1 MSKCD
6 WPFRHCQRSIL
17 NLKRVWH
24 IYPKMPKK
32 GTSAAPPPQAKRR
45 DIWIYLEKKKLFS
58 FSSLLRV
65 SFLNIS
71 CRPPTPRWSLD
82 FSVPRLFK
90 PSDFSK
96 KKETSPHLRPLPSS
110 HLGRFLLHPST
121 LPGLPQP
128 LVGLNPHPL
137 LFTSSSGEA
146 ERFTPCGW
154 DSRAALIVAG
164 IPTGICRTHSQL
176 SPQLRHQL
184 PSISHRPKQ
193 RHSRTQS
200 PSGPSLPQS
209 SLLRPL
215 AAPEHSG
222 SCSFSDS
229 LFTGLTKPSSVA

>member
-1 MSKCD
+1 
-6 WPFRHCQRSIL
+6 
-17 NLKRVWH
+17 
-24 IYPKMPKK
+24 MPKK
-32 GTSAAPPPQAKRR
+32 GTSATPSPPSQTQRHLNLSGKEKALFLFEPSQGFLPQH
-45 DIWIYLEKKKLFS
+45 
-58 FSSLLRV
+58 LL
-65 SFLNIS
+65 
-71 CRPPTPRWSLD
+71 PTPRWSLD
-82 FSVPRLFK
+82 LSVPRLFK

-164 IPTGICRTHSQL
+164 IPTGMCRTHSQL

-184 PSISHRPKQ
+184 PSLSHRPKQ

-200 PSGPSLPQS
+200 PSGPSPPQS